1 MTSVWR
7 VSTIAN
13 YLRASS
19 RSARAEDRARARSF
33 AGSGVKA
40 ESPKLH
46 FPTARRRHAPS
57 KSVHPS
63 KAPSKGVAGL
73 TSKKTLVRMSNR
85 GIGAGALVRQ
95 MNASSLGFVGGLLYA
110 IRKAGRSPPEPPEYL
125 KCPVTQE
132 LFTDPV
138 ILSQTGYTYDRAAI
152 ERWLRQK
159 SPPTD
164 PSSNVELW
172 TTETVP
178 NWALRDAVNEWC
190 IANGVRQL
198 DAPEHA
204 KRHVAGGRNGRDSK
218 PPRRGRPGDGSG
230 LFSWLGSA
238 LRGELAAQVAHDFAR
253 WAMNGPRGMPAP
265 VAAHLF
271 AFGVLAGCCA
281 FMTAAVVSCEWALRV
296 VGATMG
302 ELQLDALTT
311 HLAGPVFSLMWWAG
325 VFSVVYLAQGGFT
338 DPIRQD
344 MERRRRHR
352 ANSHRH
358 HPRHGPSLIHRF

>member
-1 MTSVWR
+1 MAATEVPAHR
-7 VSTIAN
+7 PVP
-13 YLRASS
+13 
-19 RSARAEDRARARSF
+19 DRPATPIDAYW
-33 AGSGVKA
+33 A
-40 ESPKLH
+40 
-46 FPTARRRHAPS
+46 
-57 KSVHPS
+57 
-63 KAPSKGVAGL
+63 
-73 TSKKTLVRMSNR
+73 VRGFGPGEPGPR
-85 GIGAGALVRQ
+85 G
-95 MNASSLGFVGGLLYA
+95 
-110 IRKAGRSPPEPPEYL
+110 
-125 KCPVTQE
+125 
-132 LFTDPV
+132 
-138 ILSQTGYTYDRAAI
+138 
-152 ERWLRQK
+152 
-159 SPPTD
+159 
-164 PSSNVELW
+164 ELW